1 MYRVLRN
8 GFRKMSIL
16 LVNFTTED
24 GICDPETILMISQNK
39 GMVKIKTVVIIPRLV
54 SKYFYKN
61 VVFYLT
67 IFSSLIY
74 SKHLK
79 SFSALFNFFSRNS

>member
-24 GICDPETILMISQNK
+24 GICNPETILMTSQNK
-39 GMVKIKTVVIIPRLV
+39 DMVKIKTVVIIPRLV
-54 SKYFYKN
+54 SKDFYKT
-61 VVFYLT
+61 L
-67 IFSSLIY
+67 FSIWP
-74 SKHLK
+74 
-79 SFSALFNFFSRNS
+79 FFQASYIPST